1 MLWGLQSPPE
11 SGPSQDL
18 SIASTIVRL
27 FTETLEKGVK
37 NRSEKKKRMK
47 ISQESFL
54 PLPSKERGTHLE
66 IQITSG
72 DTPLK
77 GTSAPP
83 PACGPSSLLFQSRT
97 VTPPPS
103 VHFAAHVGC
112 QFLQGLLHRK
122 REAVELPSAKL
133 RGPKER

>member
-1 MLWGLQSPPE
+1 MWGLQSPPE

-37 NRSEKKKRMK
+37 NRSEKKK

-77 GTSAPP
+77 GSSALR
-83 PACGPSSLLFQSRT
+83 PAWGPSSLLFQSRT

-103 VHFAAHVGC
+103 VRLAPHVGC
-112 QFLQGLLHRK
+112 QFLRGVFHRK
-122 REAVELPSAKL
+122 REAVELPSAKP
-133 RGPKER
+133 RVPKER